1 MVHNMGDSDG
11 HSWLFEVIYLA
22 VMKVVSWV
30 EAVALYRRH
39 INVLSLVT

>member
-1 MVHNMGDSDG
+1 MGDG
-11 HSWLFEVIYLA
+11 YCHSWLIEIIYLA

-30 EAVALYRRH
+30 EALALYIRH